1 MSTPAQW
8 RDASRQASDAAER
21 ETSPHLKQLWAN
33 HSLALAQLADEIE
46 RRENDAQ
53 LHLPNQSK
61 KGSRDRTP
69 LIGLWRDR
77 AEEARSQAGQFQ
89 EGSFSQTI
97 LLMVSE
103 AYGRLAAR
111 EEHYIPHEP
120 AA

>member
-8 RDASRQASDAAER
+8 RDASRQASEAAER

-46 RRENDAQ
+46 RRENNVQ
-53 LHLPNQSK
+53 SRMPNR
-61 KGSRDRTP
+61 SRDGKS

-77 AEEARSQAGQFQ
+77 AKEARTQAEQFQ
-89 EGSFSQTI
+89 EGSIAQTI
-97 LLMVSE
+97 LLTVSE
-103 AYGRLAAR
+103 AYGRLASR
-111 EEHYIPHEP
+111 EEHYILHEP

>member
-21 ETSPHLKQLWAN
+21 EASPHLKQLWAN

-46 RRENDAQ
+46 RRETNVQ
-53 LHLPNQSK
+53 LRVPNR
-61 KGSRDRTP
+61 SRDGKS

-77 AEEARSQAGQFQ
+77 AKEARTQAEQFQ
-89 EGSFSQTI
+89 DGSISQTI
-97 LLMVSE
+97 LLTVSD
-103 AYGRLAAR
+103 AYGRLASR
-111 EEHYIPHEP
+111 EERYIPHEP

>member
-46 RRENDAQ
+46 RREHSA
-53 LHLPNQSK
+53 PNRSRT
-61 KGSRDRTP
+61 GSRDRTS
-69 LIGLWRDR
+69 LIALWRDR
-77 AEEARSQAGQFQ
+77 AEEARTQAKQFQ
-89 EGSFSQTI
+89 DGSISQTI
-97 LLMVSE
+97 LLTVSE
-103 AYGRLAAR
+103 AYGRLASR
-111 EEHYIPHEP
+111 ETHFIPYEP